1 MKTLFYGFLGFTAF
15 TICILLGHTAIAYP
29 AIRAGVLFIILALIV
44 FIGIGAGASAIAMKA
59 GKGGYMTKGD
69 MQLAV
74 LPALIIFALVLTGL
88 CLGVVVGA

>member
-1 MKTLFYGFLGFTAF
+1 MKTLFYGFLGFTGFAL
-15 TICILLGHTAIAYP
+15 CILLGHVAVAYP
-29 AIRAGVLFIILALIV
+29 AIRAGVLFIILTLIV

-69 MQLAV
+69 MQLAI
-74 LPALIIFALVLTGL
+74 LPAAIVLALVLTGL